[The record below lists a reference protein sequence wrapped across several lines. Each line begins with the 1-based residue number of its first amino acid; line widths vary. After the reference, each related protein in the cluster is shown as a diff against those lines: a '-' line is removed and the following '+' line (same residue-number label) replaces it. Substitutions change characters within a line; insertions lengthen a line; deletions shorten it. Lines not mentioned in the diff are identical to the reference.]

1 MVGLGKTIIMNQKHI
16 YLDHWVEEGKE
27 GFLSLLLMSGR
38 RDLT

>member
-1 MVGLGKTIIMNQKHI
+1 MKTYRSRSLGVVG
-16 YLDHWVEEGKE
+16 E

>member
-1 MVGLGKTIIMNQKHI
+1 MNENMGVGG
-16 YLDHWVEEGKE
+16 E